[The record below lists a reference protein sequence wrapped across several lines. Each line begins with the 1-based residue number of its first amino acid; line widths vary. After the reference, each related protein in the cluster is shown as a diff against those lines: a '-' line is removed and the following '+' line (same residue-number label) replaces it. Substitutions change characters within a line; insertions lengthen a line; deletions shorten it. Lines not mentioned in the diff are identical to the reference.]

1 MSAPYPNR
9 PSPLLRPYMP
19 ELDSLRGVAV
29 LLVLFFHGMAPVKNA
44 QLSSAGNMILAVSQ
58 RGWSGVNL
66 FFVLSGFLI
75 TGILA
80 DSRDRQDYYRRF
92 YIRRAL
98 RILPAL
104 YAILLL
110 LLVGGWIQWRFLLL
124 SLLFLANSA
133 PLLGVALQYGPL
145 WSLAVEEHFY
155 ILWPT
160 LIRRLSSRRLI
171 LIALIIFALTPWCR
185 EIAFAH
191 ARDAQNFFSLYTWF
205 NLDGLALGALLAIW
219 LRDESFRRKYLSR
232 AALLF
237 LGSGIALFVCIST
250 YPSTAAALAAT
261 SANLASAGVLCGA
274 LLLGAGRLKVLVDR
288 PLLKFFG
295 FISYGLYLVHLL
307 AFRLVEILFS
317 GWLSAMVRSGWPTT
331 AMLARFLAGCIA
343 AMIVAY
349 LSRRSLEEKFL
360 RKGFASR
367 APGVTPAGRSR
378 QEITESL

>member
-1 MSAPYPNR
+1 MSAPYPSR
-9 PSPLLRPYMP
+9 TAPLLRPYMP
-19 ELDSLRGVAV
+19 ELDSLRGVAI

-44 QLSSAGNMILAVSQ
+44 PLSHAGNVILSVSQ
-58 RGWSGVNL
+58 KGWSGVNL

-80 DSRDRQDYYRRF
+80 DNRDRQDYYRRF

-98 RILPAL
+98 RILPVL

-124 SLLFLANSA
+124 SMLFLANTA
-133 PLLGVALQYGPL
+133 PLLGVPLQYGPL

-155 ILWPT
+155 IVWPT
-160 LIRRLSSRRLI
+160 LIRRLSSRSLI
-171 LIALIIFALTPWCR
+171 LIALIIFALTPLCR
-185 EIAFAH
+185 EIAFAR
-191 ARDAQNFFSLYTWF
+191 ARDARNFVSLYTWF

-232 AALLF
+232 TALLL
-237 LGSGIALFVCIST
+237 LGSGIALFVGIWK
-250 YPSTAAALAAT
+250 YPSTATALAAT
-261 SANLASAGVLCGA
+261 AANLASAGVLSGA
-274 LLLGAGRLKVLVDR
+274 LLLGAGRSKVLVDS

-307 AFRLVEILFS
+307 TFRLVEILFS
-317 GWLSAMVRSGWPTT
+317 GWLSPMVHSGWPTA
-331 AMLARFLAGCIA
+331 AMLLRFLGGCMA
-343 AMIVAY
+343 AIVVAY
-349 LSRRSLEEKFL
+349 VSRRSLEEKFL

-367 APGVTPAGRSR
+367 AIGVTPAARNWPA
-378 QEITESL
+378 